1 MYVSNLVGEE
11 AHHLGRNV
19 VNNGFALALT
29 SFAILPA
36 VLCAPFSSLCF
47 FACLTIVAAPF
58 KLPTLVGLQLFIFS
72 GTRLIP
78 IPNEHAVVFMLSVFN
93 GFQNRRYAHMH
104 TKINAYTLLAMHVS
118 LLRFFNPDKDN

>member
-36 VLCAPFSSLCF
+36 VPCAPFSSLCF

-58 KLPTLVGLQLFIFS
+58 STTYFS
-72 GTRLIP
+72 RLTVVYFQWNP
-78 IPNEHAVVFMLSVFN
+78 IDTD
-93 GFQNRRYAHMH
+93 
-104 TKINAYTLLAMHVS
+104 TK
-118 LLRFFNPDKDN
+118 